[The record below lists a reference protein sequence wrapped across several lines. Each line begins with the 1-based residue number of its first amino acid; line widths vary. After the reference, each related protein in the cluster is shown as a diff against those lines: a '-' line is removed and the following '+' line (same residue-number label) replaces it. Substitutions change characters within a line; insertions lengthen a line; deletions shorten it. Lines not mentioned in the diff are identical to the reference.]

1 MTPYVGTVF
10 DLTLEIVN
18 SPDAATKDQE
28 LWLAVLRMLGKS
40 FEVDVDED
48 RESSYQSFGYTSQND

>member
-40 FEVDVDED
+40 FEVDED
-48 RESSYQSFGYTSQND
+48 RKYCIYYLERNNQYD